1 MPDTSP
7 RIAVIGAGAAGIAAA
22 YTARDRA
29 DVVLFEA
36 GGDPGGH
43 AASYTVEPGI
53 GADTG
58 FVVFNKP
65 NYPRLSAFFDELGVE
80 TVPHSGR
87 FTFFDRAR
95 DLVYGSPELEGD
107 EPPADPMLA
116 EIFAESARL
125 ATEGRRDFIRGKAD
139 VPLRTYLDD
148 HGYSRTFQ
156 AEYITLLG
164 TAVWSAPP
172 DLIWEMPASTVI
184 AYFLAHGGS
193 GLGGRGV
200 AWQTV
205 RGGSRRYVDAAIT
218 ASGAELR
225 LKTTVASVAHDAD
238 GVLVTCADSGPE
250 RFDGVVV
257 ATHGDTARELLRT
270 PSEGQRRV
278 LEDLRYSE
286 ARIVLHT
293 DTDVL
298 PADRERWSSWNYGSA
313 PGQDGPQPYV
323 AWYLNV
329 LQGFESD
336 TDYVVTM
343 NYPGQIA
350 ADRVIAD
357 VRYRHPIIDLGLRR
371 LQPEIYR
378 LANTSQVTLAGSY
391 FHSADLGWD
400 VIGSHEAAHASGVR
414 AMRHLLGDPPSGS

>member
-1 MPDTSP
+1 MSETSP

-36 GGDPGGH
+36 GGEPGGH
-43 AASYTVEPGI
+43 AASYAVEPDI

-58 FVVFNKP
+58 FVVFNEP

-87 FTFFDRAR
+87 FTFFDQERG
-95 DLVYGSPELEGD
+95 LVYGSPELEGD
-107 EPPADPMLA
+107 EPPQDPVLA
-116 EIFAESARL
+116 EIVAESARL
-125 ATEGRRDFIRGKAD
+125 SDEGRRDFIRGKAD
-139 VPLRTYLDD
+139 VPLRTYLDE
-148 HGYSRTFQ
+148 HGYSRAFQ

-164 TAVWSAPP
+164 TAVWSAPQ

-200 AWQTV
+200 AWRTV
-205 RGGSRRYVDAAIT
+205 RGGSRRYVDAALA

-225 LKTTVASVAHDAD
+225 LKSPVTAVSHDAE
-238 GVLVTCADSGPE
+238 GVLVTCAGAEPE
-250 RFDGVVV
+250 RFDAVVV

-270 PSEGQRRV
+270 PTDGQRRV
-278 LEDLRYSE
+278 LENLRYSE

-293 DTDVL
+293 DVSVL
-298 PADRERWSSWNYGSA
+298 PTDRERWSSWNYGRA
-313 PGQDGPQPYV
+313 QGPDGPQPYV
-323 AWYLNV
+323 AWYLNL

-343 NYPGQIA
+343 DYPGQIPA
-350 ADRVIAD
+350 NQVIAD
-357 VRYRHPIIDLGLRR
+357 VRYQHPVIDLNLRR
-371 LQPEIYR
+371 LQPEIYQ
-378 LANTSQVTLAGSY
+378 LANTAQVALAGSY
-391 FHSADLGWD
+391 FHSTDLGWD
-400 VIGSHEAAHASGVR
+400 VVGSHEAAHSSGVR
-414 AMRHLLGDPPSGS
+414 AMRQLLGDGPAGH